1 MHSPKHC
8 LPGSGWEISGDPHD
22 VNSCSGYDATINRNV
37 IQRDTDRMLVFYW
50 YQSPDRV
57 FASEYKGK
65 FSWFG
70 TEYRGVT
77 QADRSSA

>member
-1 MHSPKHC
+1 MS
-8 LPGSGWEISGDPHD
+8 IR
-22 VNSCSGYDATINRNV
+22 VQGYDATINRNV

-57 FASEYKGK
+57 FASEYKGQS

-77 QADRSSA
+77 QADRSSAGPCPTGQAPSKKASILHVS